1 MNEDTGGDAG
11 VVHIFSEVGGP
22 GSAMVERMMLG
33 ASVFDTGVFVGMK
46 PKAER
51 K

>member
-1 MNEDTGGDAG
+1 MK
-11 VVHIFSEVGGP
+11 I
-22 GSAMVERMMLG
+22 SAETLELYTSLAKSVDQLSDMVERMMQG